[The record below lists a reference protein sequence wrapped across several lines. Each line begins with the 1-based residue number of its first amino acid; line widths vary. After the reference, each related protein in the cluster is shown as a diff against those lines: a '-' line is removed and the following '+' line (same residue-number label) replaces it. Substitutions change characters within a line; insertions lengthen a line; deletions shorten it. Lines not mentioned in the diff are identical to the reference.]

1 MSETLFGGM
10 PLQFGLFDWIEW
22 DQAPASDIFEQ
33 RLQMLEYADQAGF
46 FCYHLAEHHVTPLSV
61 APSPTV
67 FLAAAAQRTQRLR
80 LGPLVYLLPFYNPLR
95 LLHEICMLDHLSRG
109 RLELGV
115 GRGISPIEAE
125 HFNLP
130 VAELWD
136 IFRETLDILL
146 TAFTSETLNYEG
158 KYHSYKDIRLWMH
171 PFQQPYPPLWYASG
185 NRDTVPWIAQH
196 GFNTAHIF
204 QPAAATKPHFDL
216 YKQVW
221 EQHRHEPHRLNHHV
235 PVPKLGLVRH
245 VYVAPTEAQA
255 ETEGR
260 EAFAAWFHNINF
272 LWARAGIDHLR
283 PLADFDALRHSEV
296 VLAGTPQTVRD
307 QVQRAV
313 ADTGVNYFCPIFAFG
328 NLRHEQVMT
337 SMRLFVQEVMPAF
350 R

>member
-1 MSETLFGGM
+1 M
-10 PLQFGLFDWIEW
+10 
-22 DQAPASDIFEQ
+22 
-33 RLQMLEYADQAGF
+33 
-46 FCYHLAEHHVTPLSV
+46 TPLSI
-61 APSPTV
+61 APFPNGVPGCGRPNARSV
-67 FLAAAAQRTQRLR
+67 SAWGRWCIS
-80 LGPLVYLLPFYNPLR
+80 LPFYNPLR
-95 LLHEICMLDHLSRG
+95 LLQEICMLDHLSRG

-171 PFQQPYPPLWYASG
+171 PFQQKPYPPLWYASG

-204 QPAAATKPHFDL
+204 QPAAPTKPHFDL

-235 PVPKLGLVRH
+235 AVPKLGLVRH
-245 VYVAPTEAQA
+245 VYVAPTETQA

-272 LWARAGIDHLR
+272 LWAKAGIDHLR
-283 PLADFDALRHSEV
+283 PWRIL
-296 VLAGTPQTVRD
+296 TPS
-307 QVQRAV
+307 A
-313 ADTGVNYFCPIFAFG
+313 P
-328 NLRHEQVMT
+328 
-337 SMRLFVQEVMPAF
+337 
-350 R
+350 